1 MVRLEAPPND
11 QASPV
16 VRASLV
22 PAALMAAAT
31 AVVVTLV
38 ADTARIPLVLYG
50 TVATVLVTWCAA
62 ELSRRRRTI
71 GVLHEHHAH
80 RVALLERR
88 LAEHDEETVRLGKE
102 LMPAAIHRLR
112 QGESPAEVMRAVV
125 DGDERYR
132 ELPSPQR
139 SLLRSVLQIVDDEE
153 AMRDS
158 AQRSFVNIARR
169 VQAIVHQ
176 QAGEL
181 REMEEHHGRN
191 PDVFDDLLRIDHGT
205 ALIGRLADSIAVLGK
220 ARPGRQWPRPV
231 PLFSVLRGAMSRIL
245 EYQRVDLHSIA
256 KVAVV
261 GTAVEPLI
269 HACAE
274 LLDNATRYS
283 PPQTRVHVTAV
294 EVQTGIAIEI
304 EDGGVSLSEE
314 ARARAER
321 MLARAQA
328 GIDLNDLGETPRLG
342 MAVVGRLCQMYNLQV
357 SLRQSAYGGV
367 RAVLIVPRD
376 VITTGPA
383 PGIAHGIGAAAGPRG
398 SAVDLP
404 TKDILRPEKRVP
416 RPAAGPRRSA
426 PALAAAADDGL
437 PVVTEWTE
445 NGLPQR
451 RSRGRA
457 PLGSHNL
464 GLRDPGR
471 GTAPGH
477 HHHGPPAPHG
487 GTPHGG
493 TPHGGNAPGGNAPGA
508 DAGVGDA
515 AVIGATD
522 GGGTDGGATDGG
534 SASGA
539 PGGTP
544 GPGIWLE
551 AFTKAVN
558 GTPRQPPAEAG
569 DMPAGPG
576 DRGESDD
583 MRGKGELK

>member
-11 QASPV
+11 QASPA
-16 VRASLV
+16 VRALLL

-31 AVVVTLV
+31 AVAVVLA
-38 ADTARIPLVLYG
+38 ADTARMPLVLYG
-50 TVATVLVTWCAA
+50 TAATVLVTWCAV
-62 ELSRRRRTI
+62 ELSRRRRTV
-71 GVLHEHHAH
+71 GVLHEHYAH
-80 RVALLERR
+80 RLTQLERR

-112 QGESPAEVMRAVV
+112 QGESPAEVLRAVV

-132 ELPSPQR
+132 ELPSAQR

-205 ALIGRLADSIAVLGK
+205 ALIGRLADSIAVLGN

-256 KVAVV
+256 KVAIV

-321 MLARAQA
+321 MLAQAQA
-328 GIDLNDLGETPRLG
+328 GFDLNDLGETPRLG

-376 VITTGPA
+376 VVTTGPA

-398 SAVDLP
+398 SSVDLP
-404 TKDILRPEKRVP
+404 TKDMLRPEKRVP
-416 RPAAGPRRSA
+416 RPVTGPRRAA
-426 PALAAAADDGL
+426 PVPSAAAAMEDDI

-464 GLRDPGR
+464 GLRAPGR
-471 GTAPGH
+471 GAAPRSNGQGGDVRH
-477 HHHGPPAPHG
+477 NAGRAEGPA
-487 GTPHGG
+487 
-493 TPHGGNAPGGNAPGA
+493 
-508 DAGVGDA
+508 
-515 AVIGATD
+515 
-522 GGGTDGGATDGG
+522 GGGTGGRAGGDDGAVGDGAVGDGRHG
-534 SASGA
+534 RT
-539 PGGTP
+539 GTPENRP
-544 GPGIWLE
+544 GPGVWLE

-558 GTPRQPPAEAG
+558 GTPREPSAEAG
-569 DMPAGPG
+569 DAPAGPG

-583 MRGKGELK
+583 VWGKGEQK

>member
-1 MVRLEAPPND
+1 MVRPEAPPNV
-11 QASPV
+11 QAPPT
-16 VRASLV
+16 VRALLV
-22 PAALMAAAT
+22 PAALMVAAT
-31 AVVVTLV
+31 ALAVTV
-38 ADTARIPLVLYG
+38 AADTARLPLALYG
-50 TVATVLVTWCAA
+50 AVATVLVTWCAV
-62 ELSRRRRTI
+62 ELSRRGRTI
-71 GVLHEHHAH
+71 GALHEHYAH
-80 RVALLERR
+80 RLAQLERR
-88 LAEHDEETVRLGKE
+88 TAAHDEETVRLGKE

-112 QGESPAEVMRAVV
+112 QGESPEEAIRAVV
-125 DGDERYR
+125 DGDERHR
-132 ELPSPQR
+132 ELPAAQR
-139 SLLRSVLQIVDDEE
+139 SLLGSVLRIVDDEE

-181 REMEEHHGRN
+181 REMEEHHGRD

-205 ALIGRLADSIAVLGK
+205 ALIGRLADSIAVLGR

-321 MLARAQA
+321 MLAQAQA

-342 MAVVGRLCQMYNLQV
+342 MAVVGRLCQMYDLQV

-367 RAVLIVPRD
+367 RAVLVVPRES
-376 VITTGPA
+376 VTTGPA

-398 SAVDLP
+398 GAASGLP
-404 TKDILRPEKRVP
+404 AEDAP
-416 RPAAGPRRSA
+416 RPGGRAHPERRAPGAVIGPQWSAGPRRSA
-426 PALAAAADDGL
+426 PVVESRASRET
-437 PVVTEWTE
+437 VVTEWTE

-457 PLGSHNL
+457 PLGSHRPA
-464 GLRDPGR
+464 LRAAAPYIEDDQRSGGDRAR
-471 GTAPGH
+471 GTG
-477 HHHGPPAPHG
+477 PHG
-487 GTPHGG
+487 AQSA
-493 TPHGGNAPGGNAPGA
+493 APDSARSTARDTARSSAPE
-508 DAGVGDA
+508 
-515 AVIGATD
+515 
-522 GGGTDGGATDGG
+522 
-534 SASGA
+534 SASNSA
-539 PGGTP
+539 S

-551 AFTKAVN
+551 AFTRAVN
-558 GTPRQPPAEAG
+558 GTPQEPPAAADEPSARPP
-569 DMPAGPG
+569 DDPPAGPG
-576 DRGESDD
+576 SHGESDNL
-583 MRGKGELK
+583 RGKGDLK